1 MQGFITSPENAA
13 REITRLQQ
21 KLRWM
26 KGVAEQQNAANV
38 QLMIFNAKSQES
50 NDLVIDELR
59 AQLADLRDENEY
71 LRGKLTELCYQ
82 GKPDTKVTC
91 GGGI

>member
-1 MQGFITSPENAA
+1 MQGFVTSHENQA
-13 REITRLQQ
+13 REIAELKR
-21 KLRWM
+21 KMKWM
-26 KGVAEQQNAANV
+26 KGVAEQQTAANI
-38 QLMIFNAKSQES
+38 QLMLFNAKSQES
-50 NDLVIDELR
+50 NDLTIDELR